1 MGDIRKTSLIGRFK
15 QQQDGHVAVIACLA
29 IIPILTIAGIAIDM
43 QMTTTQKN
51 RVQHTIDSAVIA
63 GSRAKQQGKTDAEI
77 ILEMRAYAK
86 AQMASFERGMTCEP
100 LQVTFPQ
107 SANDERIDASISCSQ
122 PTTLTNII
130 GKKKMDF
137 TVSSETTYGIGK
149 VDVAF
154 IFDVSGSM
162 NWNGRLPALKNSA
175 KIAFDELIPDNF
187 DQEGKV
193 RLSIVTYNNVVNAGN
208 FFDEVTE
215 EVRLA
220 PDANDHQADHR
231 YEDNMGKV
239 LIDTSSNRR
248 FFYYQQQ
255 GDCLE
260 RRGRNCQKNRNRDYE
275 WTWQRM
281 EFDDTDL
288 EQQECVYART
298 GPQAFTNAAP
308 GRSLNGVQLSDSW
321 ISAGNPQ
328 WLRDEAELSSW
339 FSNWVMNY
347 YGVNGLKY
355 YGQYAVE
362 QLNADKYGHGAY
374 IGSYSK
380 CRDSGPVPLTD
391 NKALLEAHVD
401 SLTADGGTAGHLGI
415 AWAWYLLSPEWSGI
429 WPAASNPWPWDE
441 PEMAKAVIL
450 MTDGDFNTAHTSTGM
465 SSFNQAMQLCDAM
478 KQEPYNIQ
486 IYTVGFQ
493 VPRNVQTTNSGETIL
508 EYCASSEGQTFSAA
522 SADELETVY
531 KAIAESISDLRIT
544 R

>member
-1 MGDIRKTSLIGRFK
+1 MGDIRKTRLIRRFTK
-15 QQQDGHVAVIACLA
+15 QQDGHVAVIACLA

-63 GSRAKQQGKTDAEI
+63 GSRAKQQGKTNAEI
-77 ILEMRAYAK
+77 VLEMRAYAT
-86 AQMASFERGMTCEP
+86 AQMSSFEHGMTCQP
-100 LQVTFPQ
+100 LHVTFPE
-107 SANDERIDASISCSQ
+107 SAEDSRIDASINCSQ
-122 PTTLTNII
+122 PTTLTNLI
-130 GKKKMDF
+130 GKEKMDF
-137 TVSSETTYGIGK
+137 SVSSETTYGIGK

-162 NWNGRLPALKNSA
+162 NTNGRLGALKDSA
-175 KIAFDELIPDNF
+175 KVAFDELIPDDF

-208 FFDEVTE
+208 FFDATTDDIH
-215 EVRLA
+215 LGS
-220 PDANDHQADHR
+220 DANDNQADER

-239 LIDTSSNRR
+239 LIDNNSGRR

-255 GDCLE
+255 GACLE
-260 RRGRNCQKNRNRDYE
+260 NHHSNCSANRNRNYE
-275 WTWQRM
+275 WTWARK
-281 EFDDTDL
+281 EFRHTNITD

-308 GRSLNGVQLSDSW
+308 GNNSW
-321 ISAGNPQ
+321 ISAANPQ
-328 WLRDEAELSSW
+328 WLRNYTEMSSW
-339 FSNWVMNY
+339 FSYGTLNY

-355 YGQYAVE
+355 YGQYEVE
-362 QLNADKYGHGAY
+362 HGGADSYGYGAF
-374 IGSYSK
+374 IGSYNK
-380 CRDSGPVPLTD
+380 CRESGPVALTD

-401 SLTADGGTAGHLGI
+401 GLTADGGTAGHLGI
-415 AWAWYLLSPEWSGI
+415 AWAWYLLSPEWSGV
-429 WPAASNPWPWDE
+429 WPAASTPWDWDE

-450 MTDGDFNTAHTSTGM
+450 MTDGDFNTSHTSTGM
-465 SSFNQAMQLCDAM
+465 SSFDQAKQLCDAM

-493 VPRNVQTTNSGETIL
+493 VPDNVQTTSDGKTIL
-508 EYCASSEGQTFSAA
+508 EYCASSEGQAFSAGN
-522 SADELETVY
+522 ADELEVVY